1 MASRGGNTTDR
12 TIATSGLARPSLAPQ
27 GGGSGSGSGSSGPGG
42 VVKARQ
48 LVSSLAYFHYLPMY
62 LVEVRRHLPGEQ
74 HTASQ
79 AVVMYGYLP
88 TKLALWRIGHTT
100 ILCT

>member
-27 GGGSGSGSGSSGPGG
+27 GGGSGSGSSGPGG

-79 AVVMYGYLP
+79 AVMYCLP
-88 TKLALWRIGHTT
+88 TMLALWRIGHTT
-100 ILCT
+100 ILCI